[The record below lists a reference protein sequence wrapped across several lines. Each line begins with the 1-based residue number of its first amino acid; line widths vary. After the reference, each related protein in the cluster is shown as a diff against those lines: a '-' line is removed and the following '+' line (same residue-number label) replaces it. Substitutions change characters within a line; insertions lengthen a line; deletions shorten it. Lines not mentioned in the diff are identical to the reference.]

1 MTRPSVDF
9 PVNRPMRAYL
19 LTIAAAAALASL
31 LTGPLNLA
39 HAADGEAAAAA
50 PVAPTAARAEALDLR
65 SAWWAALANDPTL
78 RAAQAGALA
87 GREGVAV
94 AEAQW
99 LPQASLAISRQ
110 HIDLHTHGT
119 SVTNGATT
127 GRYYW
132 SGSQQ
137 LNVRQALYQPVQDAT
152 IAQAGAA
159 AREADSNLDQARQQ
173 LALRLAQAY
182 FGYLLSGDQL
192 ALVGAQRDAHSRQLD
207 AARKAFAAGNG
218 TRTDID
224 EAQARLDL
232 DAAEALLAEQ
242 QREHARLTLE
252 QLIGAP
258 VEHAAVLDPARFDAT
273 PPDAGALDDWVRLA
287 LRRSPEVQALQSRR
301 DAAAAEVAKAR
312 ARHLPTLDLV
322 AAHTRTDPESA
333 YLQDQTT
340 RNASIGIQLNVP
352 LFSGG
357 GVEAGV
363 RQGLAELQRQ
373 EAQLA
378 AMRLDV
384 QLRVQQAHRSV
395 QEGCVRVKA
404 LAQAVHSG
412 EQLLRSVSRSYE
424 AGVRTTVDVLNAAQ
438 QLAEARR
445 NLAQTR
451 FTTLL
456 AELRLKSLG
465 GLLGDAEMEQLN
477 GYLIASPPASGAAG
491 PVSGA
496 ADSAAAAAALP
507 AAAPSIGPAAAVM
520 NPSVAGDWLPIL

>member
-1 MTRPSVDF
+1 MAQPPVIPVRRARRARHLSSV
-9 PVNRPMRAYL
+9 
-19 LTIAAAAALASL
+19 AAAVLAGL
-31 LTGPLNLA
+31 LTGGLA
-39 HAADGEAAAAA
+39 PAGAAEPAGATATSGALPMQA
-50 PVAPTAARAEALDLR
+50 PALDLR
-65 SAWWAALANDPTL
+65 GAWWAALANDPTL

-94 AEAQW
+94 AESQW
-99 LPQASLAISRQ
+99 RPQASLSISRQ
-110 HIDLHTHGT
+110 HIDQHTHGT
-119 SVTNGATT
+119 SSTNGGTA

-137 LNVRQALYQPVQDAT
+137 LNVRQALYQPVQDAA

-159 AREADSNLDQARQQ
+159 AREAASNVDQARQQ
-173 LALRLAQAY
+173 LALRLAEAY

-192 ALVGAQRDAHSRQLD
+192 ALVAAQREAHSRQLD

-252 QLIGAP
+252 QLVGAP
-258 VEHAAVLDPARFDAT
+258 VERAAVLDPARFDAT
-273 PPDAGALDDWVRLA
+273 PPDVGALDDWVRQA

-301 DAAAAEVAKAR
+301 DAADAEVAKAR

-340 RNASIGIQLNVP
+340 RTASIGLQLNVP

-357 GVEAGV
+357 GVEAGI
-363 RQGLAELQRQ
+363 RQSLADLQRQ

-465 GLLGDAEMEQLN
+465 GLIGDAEMEQLN
-477 GYLIASPPASGAAG
+477 AYLVANASAPAT
-491 PVSGA
+491 
-496 ADSAAAAAALP
+496 SAAAV
-507 AAAPSIGPAAAVM
+507 APSEAPAVGPSAAVM
-520 NPSVAGDWLPIL
+520 NPPAAGDWLSTL

>member
-1 MTRPSVDF
+1 MTRL
-9 PVNRPMRAYL
+9 PVTPVRRL
-19 LTIAAAAALASL
+19 RRLSTVAAAALACV
-31 LTGPLNLA
+31 LTGALLPA
-39 HAADGEAAAAA
+39 WATDPVGAPTSTASPIPAPA
-50 PVAPTAARAEALDLR
+50 PVLDLR

-87 GREGVAV
+87 GRESVAV

-99 LPQASLAISRQ
+99 RPQASLSISRQ
-110 HIDLHTHGT
+110 HIDQHTHGT
-119 SVTNGATT
+119 SSTHGGTT

-132 SGSQQ
+132 SGTQQ
-137 LNVRQALYQPVQDAT
+137 LNLRQALYQPVQDAT

-159 AREADSNLDQARQQ
+159 AREAASNFDQARQQ
-173 LALRLAQAY
+173 LALRLAEAY

-192 ALVGAQRDAHSRQLD
+192 ALVAAQREAHSRQLD
-207 AARKAFAAGNG
+207 AARKAFAAGTG

-252 QLIGAP
+252 QLVGAP
-258 VEHAAVLDPARFDAT
+258 VERAARLDPARFDAS

-340 RNASIGIQLNVP
+340 RSASIGIQLNVP
-352 LFSGG
+352 LLSGG

-373 EAQLA
+373 DAQLA

-465 GLLGDAEMEQLN
+465 GLIGDAEMEQLN
-477 GYLIASPPASGAAG
+477 AYLSVGVAAVERFA
-491 PVSGA
+491 PHVEA
-496 ADSAAAAAALP
+496 VQP
-507 AAAPSIGPAAAVM
+507 AAAPFIGHSAAVM
-520 NPSVAGDWLPIL
+520 NPPAAGDGLPTL